1 MKFSKTLS
9 GMSHKINSD
18 GSSHTTY
25 YDGVKNTRVS
35 YDTDCNG
42 NVNNRHSTDQNKSK
56 KTPHDTNNPYC
67 HV

>member
-1 MKFSKTLS
+1 MSFSKTLA

-35 YDTDCNG
+35 YDTDSAG
-42 NVNNRHSTDQNKSK
+42 NVKNLHSTDQNKSK
-56 KTPHDTNNPYC
+56 NDPERH
-67 HV
+67 